1 MKREKLLLV
10 IVLVGLTINPLI
22 NYGDAKAE
30 APSWW
35 LNGKTCD
42 TDNYPGSYALGSS
55 YGDTI
60 GCGPGPYRQGGTD
73 HWVHFF
79 PNAWGEAEW
88 ECTELATRY
97 LYLVYGTALYSALG
111 KNIVWNYPGTNLTK
125 VSNNGTSLPTPGD
138 VISEGDL
145 SDPNVAGHTAI
156 ITAVNVN
163 SAGTGTA
170 TILEQNGSATS
181 TGSRTI
187 SVTNKVVGDNVT
199 GWLHDPNSGTSED
212 FTIYRSSQGV
222 WYTKAGP
229 LGSNFIINGTGHG
242 GWSVDIPMAGD
253 FNLDGNN
260 DLVIYRQGLWYVKD
274 KNGNF
279 IGPGPNGLQHG
290 GWAEDIQLVGHMDGN
305 GYDDFIIY
313 RPSQGRWYTKSGPT
327 GASYLSDVAHGGWA
341 GDIPLVGDVNG
352 DGKDDFVLYRSSTG
366 AWYVKDGPGG
376 GTFLVYGLVHG
387 GHTDDKPLV
396 GDYNGDG
403 KADLVIY
410 RASEGRWYV
419 KDKNGNFIGPGPYG
433 LPHGGV
439 SGDIPL
445 VANIAGDVSDDY
457 IIYRQG
463 VWYVKDK
470 DNNFIGPGPNGLSH
484 GGWAGDIPLAGQYG
498 Q

>member
-1 MKREKLLLV
+1 MSFNKVATSVVVFVLA
-10 IVLVGLTINPLI
+10 IVFIKPFVVAADNPSPAWWS
-22 NYGDAKAE
+22 GDCNVNNH
-30 APSWW
+30 S
-35 LNGKTCD
+35 
-42 TDNYPGSYALGSS
+42 GSYALGASFNGAS
-55 YGDTI
+55 A
-60 GCGPGPYRQGGTD
+60 CGPGTYGQGGYD
-73 HWVHFF
+73 HWVNFGAGV
-79 PNAWGEAEW
+79 NVLEW
-88 ECTELATRY
+88 QCVELAFRY
-97 LYLVYGTALYSALG
+97 MYLNYGVAPYTLTNGSAA
-111 KNIVWNYPGTNLTK
+111 NIVTDYSGTKLVAKT
-125 VSNNGTSLPTPGD
+125 NNGVEVPAPGD
-138 VISEGDL
+138 I
-145 SDPNVAGHTAI
+145 VAMSYVHTAVV
-156 ITAVNVN
+156 TAVNVN

-212 FTIYRSSQGV
+212 FTIYRSSQGT

-229 LGSNFIINGTGHG
+229 LGSSFIINGTGHG

-290 GWAEDIQLVGHMDGN
+290 GWAEDIQLVGDMDGN